1 MRTHSVQGRAL
12 AVIGAVVAGAALAFG
27 GGAAVAQQQD
37 FSNVVID
44 AVKVTDNIY
53 MLVGAGGNTTIQF
66 GPEGVLVVD
75 TSFAPMSDKILAE
88 IKKLSS
94 QPIRYVVDTHVHG
107 DHIGGNAA
115 IAKAGRTRAG
125 GNVVGDLGSGATNQ
139 AAIIAHENVLT
150 RLSAPPA
157 QGQEQ
162 VAFENWPTET
172 YIGRKKEMIF
182 NNEAVQIIHEEA
194 AHTDGDSL
202 VVFRRNDVIA
212 TGDLFTTTMYPL
224 IDEANGGTING
235 YINALNAILDLTV
248 PSNVNEGGTMVI
260 PGHGRLSDEQD
271 VIEYRDMATI
281 VRDRIREYV
290 KRGMTLEQV
299 KAKKPTLDWD
309 RRYGDGFVKPDAFVE
324 VIYKQMA
331 AEKAASSPAPAARG
345 KAQNKS
351 KGNGE

>member
-1 MRTHSVQGRAL
+1 
-12 AVIGAVVAGAALAFG
+12 VAGAIAVGSALALG
-27 GGAAVAQQQD
+27 SAAAQQANTAQQQD
-37 FSNVVID
+37 FSKVEID
-44 AVKVTDNIY
+44 AVKVTDSIY

-75 TSFAPMSDKILAE
+75 TSYAPMSDKILAQ
-88 IKKLSS
+88 IKKLSN

-107 DHIGGNAA
+107 DHIGGNGV

-125 GNVVGDLGSGATNQ
+125 GNVVGDLGNGATNQ

-150 RLSAPPA
+150 RLSAPPP

-172 YIGRKKEMIF
+172 FIGNKKEMIF
-182 NNEAVQIIHEEA
+182 NGEAVQILHEEA
-194 AHTDGDSL
+194 AHTDGDSI
-202 VVFRRNDVIA
+202 VMFRRNDVIS
-212 TGDLFTTTMYPL
+212 TGDLFTTTMYPF

-248 PSNVNEGGTMVI
+248 ASNVNEGGTMVI

-271 VIEYRDMATI
+271 VIEYRDMVTI

-290 KRGMTLEQV
+290 KRGMTSEQV

-309 RRYGDGFVKPDAFVE
+309 RRYGDGFIKPDAFVE

-331 AEKAASSPAPAARG
+331 AEKAAAAPAPATKG
-345 KAQNKS
+345 KAPNKS
-351 KGNGE
+351 KGSGE

>member
-1 MRTHSVQGRAL
+1 MRRTNWA
-12 AVIGAVVAGAALAFG
+12 AVAGAIAVGSALAMG
-27 GGAAVAQQQD
+27 SAAIAQQQD
-37 FSNVVID
+37 FSKVEID
-44 AVKVTDNIY
+44 AVKVTDNLY

-75 TSFAPMSDKILAE
+75 TSFAPMSEKILAQ
-88 IKKLSS
+88 IKKLSN

-125 GNVVGDLGSGATNQ
+125 GNVVGDLGNGATNQ

-172 YIGRKKEMIF
+172 FIGNKKEMIF
-182 NNEAVQIIHEEA
+182 NGEAVQILHQEA

-202 VVFRRNDVIA
+202 VMFRRNDVIS
-212 TGDLFTTTMYPL
+212 TGDLFTTVMYPL

-248 PSNVNEGGTMVI
+248 ASNVNEGGTMVI

-290 KRGMTLEQV
+290 KRGMTLDQV

-324 VIYKQMA
+324 VIYRQMV
-331 AEKAASSPAPAARG
+331 AEKAASAPAKTAPKAPAKTTKESG
-345 KAQNKS
+345 K
-351 KGNGE
+351 